1 MEVVVAVNNFRSFL
15 NRWISPKGESRR
27 EDNVCHC
34 GSPMVRFYSKKSYQ
48 CPQCFRSYHMDDGV
62 EIVHQR

>member
-1 MEVVVAVNNFRSFL
+1 MEVVVNNFRSFL
-15 NRWISPKGESRR
+15 NKWISPEGKRRR

-34 GSPMVRFYSKKSYQ
+34 GSPMVRFYSKKEYQ
-48 CPQCFRSYHMDDGV
+48 CPQCLRSYHMDDGV